1 MVGGIGFYVR
11 TRGSNGQG
19 SSAGGVVS
27 ILVGETV
34 APSLPF
40 CFAEV
45 FFYISTL
52 QSKHIADSSYVAL
65 FSLLGHLLDCIA
77 YVLSAICLGR

>member
-19 SSAGGVVS
+19 SSAG
-27 ILVGETV
+27 ETV

-45 FFYISTL
+45 FFCISTL